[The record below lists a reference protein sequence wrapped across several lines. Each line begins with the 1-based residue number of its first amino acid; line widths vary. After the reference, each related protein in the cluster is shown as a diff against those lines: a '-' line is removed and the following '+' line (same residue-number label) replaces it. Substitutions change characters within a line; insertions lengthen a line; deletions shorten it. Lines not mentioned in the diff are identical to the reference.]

1 MNDFVFFLLLAS
13 DFSILLKWDMSQR
26 VWVLTL
32 IFSCLHCFSM
42 IFHLSRL
49 LFYLLCFQFLLCAIL
64 DCFLCLALLLS
75 NCMYLLSAIFFF
87 LYLFF
92 YLLFLSSK
100 YYSHIFCLF
109 QKLANWKEPSDQ
121 THITI
126 TKTLSQ
132 TLINNGDI
140 VYCCVLNILF
150 VFTRIK
156 RKGKIRRIEESVAYH
171 FFLIG
176 IHSMQGW
183 RATTRHGVARKR
195 STKRLKHTGNFF
207 TKNLQL
213 IGVC

>member
-64 DCFLCLALLLS
+64 DCFLCLALLPS

-171 FFLIG
+171 FF
-176 IHSMQGW
+176 
-183 RATTRHGVARKR
+183 
-195 STKRLKHTGNFF
+195 
-207 TKNLQL
+207 
-213 IGVC
+213 